1 MTHTPHALHAEFPDD
16 ADALHNLKLD
26 NAHFNNRAD
35 AYQDLNREIH
45 RIDTG
50 IDAASDDRTEQL
62 KKARLALLDEIAGM
76 IATSKQEAVK

>member
-26 NAHFNNRAD
+26 SAHFNNRAD
-35 AYQDLNREIH
+35 AYHDLNREIH
-45 RIDTG
+45 RIDSG
-50 IDAASDDRTEQL
+50 IEAASGDRIEQL

-76 IATSKQEAVK
+76 IATTKLEAAK